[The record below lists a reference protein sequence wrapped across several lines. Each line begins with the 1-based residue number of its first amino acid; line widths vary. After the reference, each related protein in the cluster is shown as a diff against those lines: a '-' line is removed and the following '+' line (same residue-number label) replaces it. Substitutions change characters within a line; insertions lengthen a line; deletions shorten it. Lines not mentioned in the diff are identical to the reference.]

1 MEHKNHHSST
11 SGANFEFF
19 EDDEDQTSH
28 IDLIEVQ
35 KGILSNLLTLLP
47 PEEDEEDQE
56 VAVGDG
62 YHIDKKILKFK
73 VLVYD

>member
-1 MEHKNHHSST
+1 
-11 SGANFEFF
+11 
-19 EDDEDQTSH
+19 
-28 IDLIEVQ
+28 
-35 KGILSNLLTLLP
+35 LP

-62 YHIDKKILKFK
+62 YHIDKKILTFK

>member
-1 MEHKNHHSST
+1 MEHKNNHSSA

-19 EDDEDQTSH
+19 EDDEDHTSH
-28 IDLIEVQ
+28 IDLVEVQ
-35 KGILSNLLTLLP
+35 KGILSNMLTLVP
-47 PEEDEEDQE
+47 PDDDEEDQE

-62 YHIDKKILKFK
+62 YHIDKKILTFK